1 MTRLHTNTSPRH
13 AFTLT
18 ELLVAVVVLLVVILA
33 VGRIFGTA
41 SKVVKSGEANAA
53 ILQESAAIEGQLR
66 SDLANVSN
74 DGFLVINCTAVR
86 NDINQASG
94 GNGPLLDPRRRATE
108 WLRCDQV
115 VFLTDAPVISQ
126 QGSGFSG
133 FEELTGN
140 NGGLYTGDFG
150 PVPQSTLSRVYYGHG
165 VQFPYLPP
173 NEDRLVRW
181 YQNQNSRTEITPWFR
196 PEASD
201 AMVDFSR
208 WPNLSASA
216 GTFNGSQPDATD
228 WTLARQELL
237 IADDQADVFGGAS
250 GYGNGDERYFLGAD
264 ASRVNSAATRAQE
277 WDLYGLLGPD
287 AATSR
292 VDVVGTDLPRI
303 QKSFDDYN
311 PGSPPQSGALG
322 DLLFSYWPRA
332 EKRPVTL
339 RQTDAMTTKTPLVG
353 NCSSFQVEWTW
364 ADGTGS
370 ETDLAACFRGCRH
383 DGGIWYDSCSNPEN
397 PQMVIDPSFP
407 TPWFGLGTGS
417 IDSYVTSARNHPDV
431 VNYAPIG
438 LGGSWSGPVST
449 QPTVLSVIESENTSG
464 QYIRRYTAVF
474 GFNRDEPLVRD
485 SAGNQVFDF
494 NGNRLFRTD
503 YTPWPS
509 ALRITMVVHDQDG
522 NIDGGRRV
530 EFTVPMPR
538 RMLDLPE
545 E

>member
-1 MTRLHTNTSPRH
+1 MDDSRTNLQARRG
-13 AFTLT
+13 FTLT

-41 SKVVKSGEANAA
+41 SQVVKSGEANAA
-53 ILQESAAIEGQLR
+53 VLQESAAIEYQLR
-66 SDLANVSN
+66 KDLASASAE
-74 DGFLVINCTAVR
+74 GFLVINCTAVR
-86 NDINQASG
+86 NDINLGSG
-94 GNGPLLDPRRRATE
+94 GPLLDPRRRTDE

-115 VFLTDAPVISQ
+115 VFLTDASAISQ
-126 QGSGFSG
+126 QGSGFDL
-133 FEELTGN
+133 FQELS
-140 NGGLYTGDFG
+140 NGTYPGDFG

-165 VQFPYLPP
+165 VQFPYLPQ
-173 NEDRLVRW
+173 NEKGLVRW
-181 YQNQNSRTEITPWFR
+181 YQNENSRTEIAPWFR
-196 PEASD
+196 PNPSN

-208 WPNLSASA
+208 WPNLGSTV
-216 GTFNGSQPDATD
+216 GNFNGAQPDATD

-237 IADDQADVFGGAS
+237 IADDQADVFGDSA
-250 GYGNGDERYFLGAD
+250 GYGNGDERYYLGAST
-264 ASRVNSAATRAQE
+264 ARVNSAATRAQE

-292 VDVVGTDLPRI
+292 VDVVGADLARI
-303 QKSFDDYN
+303 QKSFDNYN
-311 PGSPPQSGALG
+311 PNTPPQSGALG
-322 DLLFSYWPRA
+322 NLLFQYWPRA

-339 RQTDAMTTKTPLVG
+339 SQTDAMTTTSTLVG

-370 ETDLAACFRGCRH
+370 ETDLASCFRGSRH
-383 DGGIWYDSCSNPEN
+383 DGGIWYDDCNFPDN
-397 PQMVIDPSFP
+397 PQMVTDPSFP

-417 IDSYVTSARNHPDV
+417 ADPWVTSATMHPDV

-438 LGGSWSGPVST
+438 VASDISGPVSHEASA
-449 QPTVLSVIESENTSG
+449 LSVIENWNKNG
-464 QYIRRYTAVF
+464 DYIKRYTAIF

-485 SAGNQVFDF
+485 AAGNSIFDS

-509 ALRITMVVHDQDG
+509 ALRVSMVVHDSDG
-522 NIDGGRRV
+522 TIDGGRRI
-530 EFTVPMPR
+530 EFTVPLPR